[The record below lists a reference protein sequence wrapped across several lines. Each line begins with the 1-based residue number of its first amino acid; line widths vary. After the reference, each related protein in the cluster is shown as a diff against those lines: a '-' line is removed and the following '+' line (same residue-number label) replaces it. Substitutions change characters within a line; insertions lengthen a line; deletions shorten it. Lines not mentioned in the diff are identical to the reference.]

1 MWLGSDRLKKA
12 TAITSGVL
20 LKKLF
25 NMLNNDKHRNKG
37 FAKEAIIGGQNPA
50 DQSVQLLQ
58 LRSSSAGGSSDGT
71 SGFVRRQLEEN
82 RAREEWNVRADE
94 WASKTSV
101 PQTLYNDHYAGAEA
115 ETGDKDP
122 REAKYQKGQ
131 NLKRQWERDVEGPL
145 RRSLADEMW
154 RVYCAERGWG
164 EEAKGMALV
173 RQERRVLG
181 RTAGRNAPD
190 GVVSWGEFLA
200 FQIQT
205 PQQLQLDHIE
215 QIASF
220 ARPLYPLCFCGASVT
235 NAAARR

>member
-1 MWLGSDRLKKA
+1 M
-12 TAITSGVL
+12 
-20 LKKLF
+20 
-25 NMLNNDKHRNKG
+25 
-37 FAKEAIIGGQNPA
+37 
-50 DQSVQLLQ
+50 
-58 LRSSSAGGSSDGT
+58 
-71 SGFVRRQLEEN
+71 
-82 RAREEWNVRADE
+82 
-94 WASKTSV
+94 
-101 PQTLYNDHYAGAEA
+101 YNDHYAGAEA
-115 ETGDKDP
+115 ETSDKDP

-164 EEAKGMALV
+164 EEAKGMAPV

-215 QIASF
+215 QIASL
-220 ARPLYPLCFCGASVT
+220 ARPLSPFFPLCRQV
-235 NAAARR
+235 

>member
-1 MWLGSDRLKKA
+1 MLAARL
-12 TAITSGVL
+12 TVPRGL
-20 LKKLF
+20 
-25 NMLNNDKHRNKG
+25 
-37 FAKEAIIGGQNPA
+37 
-50 DQSVQLLQ
+50 
-58 LRSSSAGGSSDGT
+58 
-71 SGFVRRQLEEN
+71 VRRQLEEN

-164 EEAKGMALV
+164 EEAKGMAPV

-220 ARPLYPLCFCGASVT
+220 ARPLYPLCFPGASVT